1 MGEEPEN
8 IENIESALGINLLL
22 LTCTYEVSTNELEI
36 CK

>member
-8 IENIESALGINLLL
+8 IENLESALGINLLL
-22 LTCTYEVSTNELEI
+22 LTWTYEVSTNEYEI

>member
-8 IENIESALGINLLL
+8 IANLESALWINLLL
-22 LTCTYEVSTNELEI
+22 LTCTYEVSTNDHEI